1 MIVCGGDFQCC
12 VVLFMCGKTAE
23 PPGKKNVICLPFCL
37 YTNIPC
43 KYKSKMLTKSKI
55 RLLTIDK
62 IEKSDRERI

>member
-23 PPGKKNVICLPFCL
+23 PPPGKKNVICLPFCL

-43 KYKSKMLTKSKI
+43 KYKSNMLTKSKI

-62 IEKSDRERI
+62 IEKKW